1 MFYYEQERASLIRR
15 YFLTIYLFFNV
26 VCGFYFIYDGNLGG
40 DFQGEYPTEP
50 ALMIIAILLVF
61 VIFYMIQSLIF
72 PFFERVRVREISYC
86 KNKTLD
92 YFVVLLLCLS
102 IHAAINLNVGISG
115 LKLDEPDGSSKI
127 YFFLISIFQPVNFAL
142 IYLFYRV
149 IGSRLNKV
157 VLLNVLL
164 YVVYV
169 IVSAQTINILT
180 LFALFIISLQLKN
193 IRVTAKKLFTLTALG
208 LLIYPIIRFLK
219 YAIVSSGRQNV
230 ALVSTFQ
237 NNLGDGATAMYFD
250 FFFKS
255 IERFQMVANIQFIM
269 EQWDSL
275 TYSYSSAVNGGY
287 SFLSSY
293 WFIDAVLRRVF
304 GENLFAGGLSPQDF
318 MATAINGQDTWSS
331 HISFL
336 GYIPFFGFYSVL
348 VYTLMLFFVFLS
360 IFLSRKLMAN
370 RYFLTLTWLMCLFLV
385 CHGWF
390 IPFINY
396 IQSLLVFIFVIM
408 TLQVFN
414 VGRKQIQ
421 PIR

>member
-1 MFYYEQERASLIRR
+1 MFYYEHERASLIRR
-15 YFLTIYLFFNV
+15 YFLTIYIFFNV

-50 ALMIIAILLVF
+50 VLMTVAILLVLL
-61 VIFYMIQSLIF
+61 IFYVIQSLIF
-72 PFFERVRVREISYC
+72 PFLERVRVREISYC
-86 KNKTLD
+86 KNKLLD
-92 YFVVLLLCLS
+92 YFVILLLCLS
-102 IHAAINLNVGISG
+102 IYAAINLNVGISG
-115 LKLDEPDGSSKI
+115 LKLDEPDGGSKI
-127 YFFLISIFQPVNFAL
+127 YFFLISIFQPVNFSL

-149 IGSRLNKV
+149 IGSRINKL
-157 VLLNVLL
+157 VLLNILL
-164 YVVYV
+164 YIVYV

-180 LFALFIISLQLKN
+180 LFSLFIISLQLKHV
-193 IRVTAKKLFTLTALG
+193 RVTAKKLFTLTALG
-208 LLIYPIIRFLK
+208 LLIYPVIRFLK
-219 YAIVSSGRQNV
+219 YAIVSSGRQNI
-230 ALVSTFQ
+230 ALASTFQ
-237 NNLGDGATAMYFD
+237 NNLGEGATAMYFD

-275 TYSYSSAVNGGY
+275 TYSYSSAVNSGY

-293 WFIDAVLRRVF
+293 WFIDAMLRRVF
-304 GENLFAGGLSPQDF
+304 GENFFATGVSPQDF

-348 VYTLMLFFVFLS
+348 VYTLMLMFVFFS
-360 IFLSRKLMAN
+360 IVLSRKLMSN
-370 RYFLTLTWLMCLFLV
+370 RYFLTLTWLMSLFLV

-396 IQSLLVFIFVIM
+396 VQSLLVFISVI
-408 TLQVFN
+408 TALQVFH

-421 PIR
+421 SVR

>member
-1 MFYYEQERASLIRR
+1 MSFIEQNQALLIRR

-26 VCGFYFIYDGNLGG
+26 VCGFYFIYDGKLGG

-50 ALMIIAILLVF
+50 TLMFIAIIIVLS
-61 VIFYMIQSLIF
+61 IFYFILSFLF
-72 PFFERVRVREISYC
+72 SFFEKIRVRELPYC
-86 KNKTLD
+86 RSNLLD
-92 YFVVLLLCLS
+92 YFVVILLSLS

-115 LKLDEPDGSSKI
+115 LKLDEPDGSSKF

-142 IYLFYRV
+142 IYLFYRTV
-149 IGSRLNKV
+149 PLRVNKV
-157 VLLNVLL
+157 FLLNIFL

-180 LFALFIISLQLKN
+180 MFALFIIYLNLKQVKVSG
-193 IRVTAKKLFTLTALG
+193 RKLFTLTALG
-208 LLIYPIIRFLK
+208 LAIYPVIRFLK

-230 ALVSTFQ
+230 ELASTFQ
-237 NNLGDGATAMYFD
+237 NNISDGVVEMYFD

-269 EQWDSL
+269 ERWEAL
-275 TYSYSSAVNGGY
+275 SYAYNNAVNGEY

-304 GENLFAGGLSPQDF
+304 GENVFATGVAPQDF

-336 GYIPFFGFYSVL
+336 GYIPFFGFYSIV
-348 VYTLMLFFVFLS
+348 VYTLMIIFIFLS
-360 IFLSRKLMAN
+360 ILLSRKLMSS
-370 RYFLTLTWLMCLFLV
+370 RYFLTLAWLMCLFLV

-421 PIR
+421 PRR

>member
-1 MFYYEQERASLIRR
+1 M
-15 YFLTIYLFFNV
+15 
-26 VCGFYFIYDGNLGG
+26 
-40 DFQGEYPTEP
+40 
-50 ALMIIAILLVF
+50 
-61 VIFYMIQSLIF
+61 
-72 PFFERVRVREISYC
+72 
-86 KNKTLD
+86 
-92 YFVVLLLCLS
+92 
-102 IHAAINLNVGISG
+102 
-115 LKLDEPDGSSKI
+115 
-127 YFFLISIFQPVNFAL
+127 NFAL

>member
-1 MFYYEQERASLIRR
+1 MSYYESKQALLIRR

-40 DFQGEYPTEP
+40 DFQGEYSTEP
-50 ALMIIAILLVF
+50 TLMIIAIILVL
-61 VIFYMIQSLIF
+61 VIFYFTLSLLF
-72 PFFERVRVREISYC
+72 PFFEKIKVREFLYC
-86 KNKTLD
+86 RSKLLD
-92 YFVVLLLCLS
+92 YFVFVLLLLS

-115 LKLDEPDGSSKI
+115 LKLDEPDGSSKF
-127 YFFLISIFQPVNFAL
+127 YFFLISIFQPVNFTL

-149 IGSRLNKV
+149 VPFRVNKLL
-157 VLLNVLL
+157 LLNVFL
-164 YVVYV
+164 YVIYV
-169 IVSAQTINILT
+169 IVSAQTVNILT
-180 LFALFIISLQLKN
+180 LFALFIVYLQLKKV
-193 IRVTAKKLFTLTALG
+193 RVSGKILFTLTALG
-208 LLIYPIIRFLK
+208 LAIYPIIRFLK

-230 ALVSTFQ
+230 ALASTFE
-237 NNLGDGATAMYFD
+237 NNISDGATEMYFD

-269 EQWDSL
+269 ERWEAL
-275 TYSYSSAVNGGY
+275 SYAYNNAVSGGY

-293 WFIDAVLRRVF
+293 WFIDAILRRVF
-304 GENLFAGGLSPQDF
+304 GENVFATGVAPQDF

-336 GYIPFFGFYSVL
+336 GYIPFFGFYSIL
-348 VYTLMLFFVFLS
+348 VYALMIMFVFLS
-360 IFLSRKLMAN
+360 IVLSRKLMSS

-396 IQSLLVFIFVIM
+396 IQSILVFISVIM